1 MPRLQLAA
9 AGTGF
14 RRRERAFIP
23 EVTPAARTVSR
34 KVADQLQSQ
43 YGIAYTAKV

>member
-1 MPRLQLAA
+1 LAA

-14 RRRERAFIP
+14 RRRERAFVP
-23 EVTPAARTVSR
+23 EVTPATKTVSG
-34 KVADQLQSQ
+34 KVADELQSQ